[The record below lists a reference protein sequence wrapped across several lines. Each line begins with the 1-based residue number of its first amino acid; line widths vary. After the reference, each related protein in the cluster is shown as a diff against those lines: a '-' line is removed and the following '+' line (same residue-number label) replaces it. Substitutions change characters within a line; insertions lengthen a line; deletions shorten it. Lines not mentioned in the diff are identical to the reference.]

1 MNLFYGRESVDK
13 DRFLFDRIAEG
24 LSSIGE
30 EGAPKRIVLLVPDQY
45 TLQAERNAF
54 LYLGVRG
61 FLDLEILSQSRL
73 AERILSETGGSNRV
87 HIDKHGRH
95 MLLSKILSDVEKDL
109 TVFLGMGRSHSFL
122 DMTNDFISE
131 MKQYNTGLPELRSI
145 VDSLEEDTIL
155 RRKLSDIALI
165 FEQYEEQIEGRYI
178 DTEDLV
184 ELFLSKIGQS
194 TFIQDT
200 QFFMAGFDSLTP
212 KTIRIL
218 TELDRYG
225 KGVDL
230 ILTSDAS
237 SQDREL
243 FLMTMGLMTKLEQA
257 TGGQK
262 TDRKEILGPFL
273 ERSEPLHHLER
284 ELFAFPFETYKGD
297 PLGLPEGIRFC
308 RAANYYAEA
317 ETAAQYISTLVR
329 EKGLR
334 YRDIAVICNDV
345 EGRGSVIKR
354 VFDEFGIS
362 FFMDQKR
369 TILHDPAIV
378 FVSSL
383 LSVITEGWLYE
394 DVFQLLKTDLC
405 PIQREDYESL
415 ENYAIRYKI
424 RGNRWKKEFLYGGTQ
439 LMEGELDR
447 LNQVRQELS
456 DFIGALEMPFVKA
469 KTVREKTAALSDF
482 LRERADLPGQIEGI
496 AKQLEEEGQF
506 ETALEMNQIWEG
518 LIKLFEQ
525 LVELIGEETISDA
538 DYKDMLQ
545 AGFESVEVGLIPS
558 TIDQVVVGT
567 MQRTRVGKIK
577 ALVVIG
583 ANDGI
588 LPATPSGDDLLS
600 QDEKVLL
607 LDRGIVICQDDDRR
621 MMEERLAIYKN
632 LSKPERYLWIG
643 YSASDPEGKELRPSM
658 IFDRLRQLFPQI
670 PLEKD
675 LENTG
680 DPLVLIERPRSSLKH
695 LSEALRSAGFGEEE
709 LSPAWRAAYNWYQE
723 RGYRGLAM
731 IRDGFTF
738 TNKLEKLEKGLIK
751 DLFQKKNRDQLTLSP
766 SRLEKFGRCPFAHLV
781 LYGLVPEE
789 RRIFEVAGR
798 EAGDV
803 YHECLM
809 RLAESLTVKGLDI
822 TDESSPWMALS
833 KEDCYLRVD
842 SILNDIASEYRE
854 GMLISG
860 EEEQYH
866 MDRIKEVCYFAAFAM
881 VEHVQQ
887 GRIEEVYFEEAF
899 GEGEDKLFPPIHVK
913 AGDQDVLIE
922 GKIDRVDVLP
932 GGFVK
937 IQDYKSGKEHFDATE
952 AKAGYRLQLML
963 YLKAAIAGLQ
973 QQGKSA
979 KPAGIFYFEI
989 ADPQIDASN
998 LMEAELS
1005 AKIEKELRRAFRLD
1019 GVVLDEPEVIDAIA
1033 GEFAGYSEILPI
1045 YKSKDGKV
1053 TGNSETYL
1061 LSEEDFTTLRSTVD
1075 QTINDLCTSLATG
1088 IIDVRPKKTKNET
1101 ACKYCE
1107 YKSICNF
1114 ELSFDGC
1121 SYDVVK

>member
-24 LSSIGE
+24 LSSIGD

-61 FLDLEILSQSRL
+61 FLDLEILSQNRL

-122 DMTNDFISE
+122 DMANDFISE
-131 MKQYNTGLPELRSI
+131 MKQYNTGLEELRSI
-145 VDSLEEDTIL
+145 LDSLEEDTLL

-165 FEQYEEQIEGRYI
+165 FEQYEEQIQGRYI

-194 TFIQDT
+194 TFIRDT
-200 QFFMAGFDSLTP
+200 RFFMAGFDSLTP
-212 KTIRIL
+212 KTIRVL
-218 TELDRYG
+218 SELNQFG
-225 KGVDL
+225 MGVDL
-230 ILTSDAS
+230 VLTSDAS

-243 FLMTMGLMTKLEQA
+243 FQMTMGLMSKLEEA
-257 TGGQK
+257 TGGKK
-262 TDRKEILGPFL
+262 TDRKEILGPSL
-273 ERSEPLHHLER
+273 ERSQPLHHLER
-284 ELFAFPFETYKGD
+284 ELFAFPFEIYKSD
-297 PLGLPEGIRFC
+297 QLGSPEGIRFC

-354 VFDEFGIS
+354 VFDEYGIS

-369 TILHDPAIV
+369 TILHHPAIV
-378 FVSSL
+378 FVSTL

-405 PIQREDYESL
+405 PTQREDYESL

-456 DFIGALEMPFVKA
+456 DFIGSLEMPFVKA
-469 KTVREKTAALSDF
+469 KTVREKTSVLSEF
-482 LRERADLPGQIEGI
+482 LRERANLPGQIEEI
-496 AKQLEEEGQF
+496 VNQMNQEGQY
-506 ETALEMNQIWEG
+506 EIALEMNQIWEG
-518 LIKLFEQ
+518 IQTLFEQ
-525 LVELIGEETISDA
+525 LVELIGEEIISNTE
-538 DYKDMLQ
+538 YKDMLR
-545 AGFESVEVGLIPS
+545 AGFESVELGLIPS

-588 LPATPSGDDLLS
+588 LPATPPGDDLLS
-600 QDEKVLL
+600 QDEKALL
-607 LDRGIVICQDDDRR
+607 LNRGIEICQDDDRR

-658 IFDRLRQLFPQI
+658 ILERLRQLYPEV

-675 LENTG
+675 IQNTD
-680 DPLVLIERPRSSLKH
+680 DPLALIERPRSSLNH
-695 LSEALRSAGFGEEE
+695 LSEALRTASLEEGD
-709 LSPAWRAAYNWYQE
+709 LPPSWRAAYNWYKE
-723 RGYRGLAM
+723 REDQGLSM
-731 IRDGFTF
+731 VWQGFTF
-738 TNKLEKLEKGLIK
+738 TNKLERLNQQIVK
-751 DLFQKKNRDQLTLSP
+751 DLYQKKNRDQLTLSP

-789 RRIFEVAGR
+789 RRLFEVAGR

-809 RLAESLTVKGLDI
+809 RLAESLTVKDLDI
-822 TDESSPWMALS
+822 TDESSPWMSLS
-833 KEDCYLRVD
+833 KEDCNQRVD
-842 SILNDIASEYRE
+842 SILDDIAKEYKE
-854 GMLISG
+854 GMLTSG

-866 MDRIKEVCYFAAFAM
+866 LDRIKEVCHFASYAM

-887 GRIEEVYFEEAF
+887 GRIKEVFFEESF
-899 GEGEDKLFPPIHVK
+899 GEGEGKLFPPIHVQ
-913 AGDQDVLIE
+913 AGDQEILIE

-932 GGFVK
+932 GGYVK
-937 IQDYKSGKEHFDATE
+937 IQDYKSGKEHFDSNE

-989 ADPQIDASN
+989 ADPTVDASA

-1005 AKIEKELRRAFRLD
+1005 TKIEKELRKAFRLD
-1019 GVVLDEPEVIDAIA
+1019 GVVLDEPEVIDSIA
-1033 GEFAGYSEILPI
+1033 GEFGGYSEILPI

-1053 TGNSETYL
+1053 TGNSDNKL
-1061 LSEEDFTTLRSTVD
+1061 LSEEDFTTLRTAVD

-1088 IIDVRPKKTKNET
+1088 VIDARPKKTKNET

-1121 SYDVVK
+1121 SYDVIK